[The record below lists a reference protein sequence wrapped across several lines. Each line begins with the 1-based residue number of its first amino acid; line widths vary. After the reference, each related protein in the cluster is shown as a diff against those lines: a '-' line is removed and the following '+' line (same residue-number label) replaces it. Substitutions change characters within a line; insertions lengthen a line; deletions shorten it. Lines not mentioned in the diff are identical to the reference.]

1 MRTFLRVSRTS
12 RAFTL
17 RRFPWE
23 ISLGRTSVSP
33 SFFFSLLSLS
43 LLTYPLYAKLSPTD
57 INEAGGWGHARGAV
71 VDTVVR
77 LRKAGV
83 RFVAGEASK
92 LIYGTKDGKE
102 DVVGVQ
108 TRTGENVFG
117 DLVALCMGSWTAA
130 LLPELG
136 SELLPTG
143 QVLGTI
149 QLTKEEY
156 ERYKDVPV
164 RPQIFFYDVITSS
177 DVHPPAGD
185 SHG

>member
-1 MRTFLRVSRTS
+1 M
-12 RAFTL
+12 
-17 RRFPWE
+17 
-23 ISLGRTSVSP
+23 
-33 SFFFSLLSLS
+33 
-43 LLTYPLYAKLSPTD
+43 
-57 INEAGGWGHARGAV
+57 

-92 LIYGTKDGKE
+92 LIYGTKDAKE

-108 TRTGENVFG
+108 TRTGEDIFG
-117 DLVALCMGSWTAA
+117 DLIVLCMGSWTPA

-164 RPQIFFYDVITSS
+164 RP
-177 DVHPPAGD
+177 
-185 SHG
+185 